1 MPRTRAALTIGDWE
15 KLAYSIDEETTAE
28 APQLQPIHENLRQL
42 LAEFQELT
50 VEQKALDARK
60 QVVTRRMKE
69 ILEEGRRAAS
79 ALKVNLRQHLGNRS
93 EQLLRYGIRPRPRRR
108 RREPAAPSP
117 DAEASA

>member
-28 APQLQPIHENLRQL
+28 SPQLQPIHERLQQL

-60 QVVTRRMKE
+60 QAVTRRMNE

-79 ALKVNLRQHLGNRS
+79 ALKVNLRQHLGNRNA
-93 EQLLRYGIRPRPRRR
+93 QLLRFGIQPRPRRR
-108 RREPAAPSP
+108 RREQTAPAT